1 MNELNVM
8 ITNVEKAQLL
18 AGVPVQCTGVQ
29 TFNWEAIADLT
40 EKQQQDAYRSY
51 LETSLADVLSQR
63 NLCVFGVD
71 MQSSFL
77 TAVIPGSNIELAG
90 RTDLIILG
98 DVVKTHPFMFRACV
112 GSSKVAIEVKTSV
125 EENHAYEAV
134 SELITLSVLA
144 CDPVTVVLTDLQR
157 VWRFFWVGEKR
168 ATQTVVFSAVVSDPH
183 EAFAILKMLVPP
195 TKRPFTRCK
204 LRDMLSSDEEGG
216 CGPILAS
223 VQRYYDIE
231 SMLGPDVE
239 MARAVGDQ
247 IARSIP
253 NLQTLG

>member
-157 VWRFFWVGEKR
+157 VWRFFWVERRELRRLWCSQQWFPTLMKR
-168 ATQTVVFSAVVSDPH
+168 SRF
-183 EAFAILKMLVPP
+183 
-195 TKRPFTRCK
+195 
-204 LRDMLSSDEEGG
+204 
-216 CGPILAS
+216 
-223 VQRYYDIE
+223 
-231 SMLGPDVE
+231 
-239 MARAVGDQ
+239 
-247 IARSIP
+247 
-253 NLQTLG
+253 